1 MLTLLLLA
9 ALSYLMGS
17 FPTSIIVARRAKG
30 IDIREHGSGN
40 AGGTNVL
47 RVVGWKA
54 ALVVAIVDVGKGA
67 FAAALP
73 ALCAPSELPVNLAD
87 AGSVCGACAVIG
99 HVYPVFAKFR
109 GGKGVGTAAG
119 MFAATQPLAL
129 ALAAPVFV
137 AAVWATRWV
146 SLGSVLGAI
155 AIPFALVLTRGGEW
169 IGEHRITFGVS
180 IALAVLIFF
189 KHRQNILRMF
199 QGNESRLGS
208 SK

>member
-17 FPTSIIVARRAKG
+17 FPTSVIVARRAKG

-54 ALVVAIVDVGKGA
+54 ALLVAVVDVGKGA
-67 FAAALP
+67 LAAALP
-73 ALCAPSELPVNLAD
+73 LFCAPSSLPVSLAD
-87 AGSVCGACAVIG
+87 ACSLCGACAVVG
-99 HVYPVFAKFR
+99 HIYPVFARFR

-119 MFAATQPLAL
+119 MFATTQPLAL

-137 AAVWATRWV
+137 IAVWTTRWV
-146 SLGSVLGAI
+146 SLGSVLGAL
-155 AIPFALVLTRGGEW
+155 ALPCALYLIRGGKW
-169 IGEHRITFGVS
+169 ISEHGITFGVS
-180 IALAVLIFF
+180 IALAMLIFF
-189 KHRQNILRMF
+189 KHRQNISRMF
-199 QGNESRLGS
+199 HGNESRLGS
-208 SK
+208 AS